1 MDQKDIEQAYEYC
14 KHEYRKLID
23 YYGEEKHPEKIEA
36 MLTVLELFEKER
48 EKEPSRIGLADC
60 RCPNCHE
67 WIPFDRL
74 NGKIENAPK
83 RCAECG
89 QMLKWEEKTK

>member
-1 MDQKDIEQAYEYC
+1 MDQKDIEKAYEYC
-14 KHEYRKLID
+14 KHEYRKSID
-23 YYGEEKHPEKIEA
+23 YYGEEKHPEKIEV
-36 MLTVLELFEKER
+36 MLTVLELIEKER
-48 EKEPSRIGLADC
+48 EKKPSAVGLADLV
-60 RCPNCHE
+60 CPNCRS

-89 QMLKWEEKTK
+89 QRLKWG